1 MNIQQNFL
9 KIQEEL
15 KSKNLSS
22 HIIVVTKTFDYS
34 FIKPVLE
41 LGHKIYGENKVQE
54 AKKKWDLIKQ
64 EYPNIELHLIGSLQT
79 NKAKDA
85 VKIFNFIHSVDS
97 KKLVD
102 ALKQAEEKIKINRK
116 YFIQVNTGKESQK
129 SGVMND
135 DLISLFDYAK
145 EKINI
150 IGLMCIPPV
159 NEEPDKHFKILRDK
173 AKKIN
178 LPELSMGMSAD
189 YLIAA
194 SLGATYIRVGSKIFG
209 NRA

>member
-159 NEEPDKHFKILRDK
+159 NEEPDKHFKILRDN